1 MPDRERLREL
11 AARLA
16 AGRTIDWEGEERA
29 AGSDE
34 ERAAIRELR
43 VVAAIAM
50 LGELAQAAPE
60 SDDLVSSVAS
70 ARSLLAEDGAEVAGP
85 ADEPP
90 ATPGTRW
97 GHVEILE
104 RIGRGAFGEV
114 YRARDTRLDRVV
126 ALKWIAGSAPGTGEE
141 VVREA
146 RLLARVRHPNVVT
159 VHGADRIDGRVGIWM
174 EYVEGETLDR
184 VLRQRGTLDAREAA
198 LIGIDLCRALSAVHA
213 AGVAHRDVKLANVM
227 RARGGRIVLMD
238 FGLGHEWDA
247 TGGARLR
254 RLSGTPL
261 FMAPEVLRGEPGDPQ
276 ADIYSLGVVLFALVT
291 GRLPIEASSLP
302 ELLARHERR
311 EVGRVRDLRP
321 DVSEAFVQVLDR
333 MLDPS
338 PVTRFRSAGEAEEA
352 LLRTLGAAAA
362 ARSPESAQGT
372 RRRNLFLVGLAVA
385 LVAFGAGS
393 SAWLASRN
401 APAAAR
407 PAPFGATPDLT
418 IVGEFG
424 GMLFGLSVEGVGDVD
439 QDGYDDVCIAAPV
452 PGRAGPAG
460 GKVYLYRG
468 SPTGLERRA
477 SWEFSLPDSGRY
489 LGQAIGQATDVNQ
502 DGFADVVIGA
512 SGTGDGRPGEVLV
525 FTGSRSGLPAKPT
538 QVIRGAAAEGLFGF
552 AVSTGDVNHDGRP
565 DLLVGDPWHPPAR
578 SGRAFLH
585 LSRGS
590 SFEVE
595 PSWTFAGP
603 ESSQFGLAV
612 ALGDVNHDGY
622 DDAVIG
628 APTGGSGPA
637 TNSAGAAF
645 VFLGSERGLAR
656 TPTAVA
662 GRQPGAMLGRDVVL
676 ADLDGDGSDD
686 MLVGAEEG
694 SNGEQGEGIAE
705 VHFGSHA
712 GVSPY
717 ASALLES
724 NVMGANFGGHAAPL
738 GDVDG
743 DGCADL
749 FVGALRYQQKEP
761 RAGAAFIY
769 CGSRN
774 RVLRRPWFRVGPQG
788 GSWYGA
794 DGGAAGDVNGDGRP
808 DFVVS
813 APSWDTAAGQNT
825 GMVEVFL
832 GARRR

>member
-1 MPDRERLREL
+1 MRDRERLRRL
-11 AARLA
+11 GTNLA
-16 AGRTIDWEGEERA
+16 AGRPIDWDHEERSA
-29 AGSDE
+29 DSE
-34 ERAAIRELR
+34 EQRAAIRELR
-43 VVAAIAM
+43 VIAAIVAF
-50 LGELAQAAPE
+50 GEAAQSAPE
-60 SDDLVSSVAS
+60 SGDLSASVSL
-70 ARSLLAEDGAEVAGP
+70 ARSVFAGDTTGGP
-85 ADEPP
+85 AADEGPP
-90 ATPGTRW
+90 LAPGTRW

-104 RIGRGAFGEV
+104 RVGRGAFGDV

-126 ALKWIAGSAPGTGEE
+126 ALKLLAASAPGAGDD

-159 VHGADRIDGRVGIWM
+159 VHGADRVDGRVGIWM
-174 EYVEGETLDR
+174 EYLDGETLDS

-247 TGGARLR
+247 TRRAPLR

-261 FMAPEVLRGEPGDPQ
+261 FMAPEVLRGQPGDPQ
-276 ADIYSLGVVLFALVT
+276 SDIYSLGVVLFALVT
-291 GRLPIEASSLP
+291 GRLPIEASSLSQ
-302 ELLARHERR
+302 LLARHERR
-311 EVGRVRDLRP
+311 EARRVRDLRS
-321 DVSEAFVQVLDR
+321 DVAEAFVQVLDR

-338 PVTRFRSAGEAEEA
+338 PATRFRSAGEAEDA
-352 LLRTLGAAAA
+352 LLRTLGAPVS
-362 ARSPESAQGT
+362 ARPPERGRDT
-372 RRRNLFLVGLAVA
+372 RRRNLLLAGFAIAVVAGGVGLA
-385 LVAFGAGS
+385 
-393 SAWLASRN
+393 AWFASRR
-401 APAAAR
+401 ATPAAPR
-407 PAPFGATPDLT
+407 APFGATPDRT

-468 SPTGLERRA
+468 SPGGLGGRA

-489 LGQAIGQATDVNQ
+489 LGQAIAPRTDLDQ
-502 DGFADVVIGA
+502 DGFADLVIGA
-512 SGTGDGRPGEVLV
+512 PGIGDGRAGEVLV
-525 FTGSRSGLPAKPT
+525 FTGSRNGLAATPA
-538 QVIRGAAAEGLFGF
+538 QVIRGPTGGGLFGF
-552 AVSTGDVNHDGRP
+552 ALSTGDVDHDGRP
-565 DLLVGDPWHPPAR
+565 DLLVGNPGHPPAR
-578 SGRAFLH
+578 SGRAFLYRS
-585 LSRGS
+585 LGDT
-590 SFEVE
+590 FETV

-603 ESSQFGLAV
+603 ESSQAGAAV

-622 DDAVIG
+622 CDAVIG
-628 APTGGSGPA
+628 APSAGSGPA
-637 TNSAGAAF
+637 NRGIGAAF
-645 VFLGSERGLAR
+645 VFLGSEGGLAR
-656 TPTAVA
+656 TPAPIA
-662 GRQPGAMLGRDVVL
+662 GRQAWALLGRDVVL
-676 ADLDGDGSDD
+676 ADLDADGFDD
-686 MLVGAEEG
+686 LLVGAEEG

-717 ASALLES
+717 ATALLES

-743 DGCADL
+743 DGCEDL
-749 FVGALRYQQKEP
+749 FVGALRYQKAEP
-761 RAGAAFIY
+761 RAGAAFIFS
-769 CGSRN
+769 GSRN
-774 RVLRRPWFRVGPQG
+774 RVLRRSWLRVGPRG

-794 DGGAAGDVNGDGRP
+794 DGGTAGDVNGDGYP
-808 DFVVS
+808 DFVVG
-813 APSWDTAAGQNT
+813 APSWDAGTGQNT

-832 GARRR
+832 STRTR